1 MSDRSYRLMLGVL
14 LLAALYT
21 NQKELIFGLIVML
34 TIEGVSNCRVPRIL
48 TALRAKTRFAPAIA
62 STPSWPPKRRKT
74 RFQFEAERA
83 WRLIAAL
90 LLLVGILASN
100 GALWFL
106 PWFMGF
112 AILGAGVSGVCPML
126 ITVEW
131 IGFR

>member
-1 MSDRSYRLMLGVL
+1 MSDRSYRLILGAL

-21 NQKELIFGLIVML
+21 NQKGLIFGLIVML
-34 TIEGVSNCRVPRIL
+34 TIEGISNRRVPQVL
-48 TALRAKTRFAPAIA
+48 TALRAKTRFGPAITPIA
-62 STPSWPPKRRKT
+62 SLPPKRREV
-74 RFQFEAERA
+74 RFHFEAERA

-90 LLLVGILASN
+90 LLLVGTLLFN

-112 AILGAGVSGVCPML
+112 AMLGAGVSGVCPML
-126 ITVEW
+126 ITVER